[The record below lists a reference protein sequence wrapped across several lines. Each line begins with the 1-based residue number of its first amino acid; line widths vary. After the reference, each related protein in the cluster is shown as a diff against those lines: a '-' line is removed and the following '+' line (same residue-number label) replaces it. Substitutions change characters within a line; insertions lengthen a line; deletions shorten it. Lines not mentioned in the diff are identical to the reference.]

1 MTMKVARLASG
12 IGLWVCFTACA
23 AQPSPEPNAP
33 TSSAGSRAT
42 KTAAAEEQAVA
53 PESLPAA
60 GAPAPLAARDG
71 LDASKAQRPGDEVEL
86 STLEAAERALNQAKA
101 DLDRLALAE
110 PAPVVGHNGTGD
122 RAAEKKESKPA
133 RAPSTAGAAA
143 PSKSNA
149 LCEDACR
156 AFSSLSRA
164 ANAVCRLDGSTG
176 THCSH
181 AKHVLSDAVQRVAS
195 CSCPAASD

>member
-110 PAPVVGHNGTGD
+110 PAPVVGHNRTTD
-122 RAAEKKESKPA
+122 RAAEKKSDS
-133 RAPSTAGAAA
+133 RPSTAGAAA
-143 PSKSNA
+143 PAKSNA
-149 LCEDACR
+149 VCEDACR

-164 ANAVCRLDGSTG
+164 ASAVCRLDGSAG
-176 THCSH
+176 KHCSH
-181 AKHVLSDAVQRVAS
+181 AKQVQADAQQRVAS
-195 CSCPAASD
+195 CSCPASSD